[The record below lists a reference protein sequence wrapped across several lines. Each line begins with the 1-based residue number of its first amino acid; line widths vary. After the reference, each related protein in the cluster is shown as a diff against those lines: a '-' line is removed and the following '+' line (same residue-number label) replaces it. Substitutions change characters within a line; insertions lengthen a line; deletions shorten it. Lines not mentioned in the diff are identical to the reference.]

1 MPDQQLPS
9 STPASTRQAQT
20 PDVIPLQPSSSWWRR
35 AWRKWQGVPPRYGL
49 VILGSGLLMF
59 AGSNR
64 VIGATAGLIKPQVV
78 LVVLASIAGL
88 LSLIMAASS
97 PFRAPP
103 IWYRCYRW
111 ARYPIYTCGLYL
123 ILGTFV
129 TFAGTLSLALQPT
142 ASQVYHNDVLSF
154 TYVNAELVLS
164 GRNPYTSDTAFRVA
178 LEQYPQA
185 LPSPLRRGI
194 LANLHDPPGA
204 DVVDRLRK
212 LYIASPQATHG
223 ALDPR
228 TLHSYP
234 ALSFLL
240 YVPFLW
246 AGVPN
251 ILLLNLLICAG
262 VLVWIAW
269 QAPAAWRLAAL
280 FSAGTGFCIVYSL
293 PVDTEIV
300 CIALLLAAWHLRE
313 RKWLAPV
320 LLGLACAFKQY
331 SWLFVPFIILEIW
344 MTQGSRTALRWLG
357 VVLAMF
363 LLPNLPFI
371 IMSPHAWLQSLFLP
385 VSEPL
390 FPQGIGIMSLS
401 LGHLLPYGPP
411 ELYSVLEVLAFGGLV
426 LLQLRYHRQLGGAV
440 LLLAVI
446 PLFFAF
452 RSPPNYFAFV
462 PWLALYAAS
471 SVYALRAG
479 GQKFDQRGKGKVP
492 EQTIACSG
500 TPGHTQ
506 YS

>member
-1 MPDQQLPS
+1 MPEQHIPL
-9 STPASTRQAQT
+9 STQASKRQALT
-20 PDVIPLQPSSSWWRR
+20 ADVLPLQPSSSWWRR
-35 AWRKWQGVPPRYGL
+35 AWRKWQGAPTRYGL
-49 VILGSGLLMF
+49 VIMGGGLLMF

-88 LSLIMAASS
+88 VSLIIAASS
-97 PFRAPP
+97 PFRAPQT
-103 IWYRCYRW
+103 WYRHYRW
-111 ARYPIYTCGLYL
+111 VRYPIYTCGLYL

-129 TFAGTLSLALQPT
+129 TFTGTLSLALQPT

-154 TYVNAELVLS
+154 THINAELVLS
-164 GRNPYTSDTAFRVA
+164 GRNPYTTDSAFRVA
-178 LEQYPQA
+178 LERYPLA
-185 LPSPLRRGI
+185 LPSPLRGGI
-194 LANLHDPPGA
+194 LGTGYEPPSLNEI
-204 DVVDRLRK
+204 DMLRK
-212 LYIASPQATHG
+212 LYIASPQATRG

-246 AGVPN
+246 AGLPN
-251 ILLLNLLICAG
+251 ILLLNLLICVG

-269 QAPAAWRLAAL
+269 QAPSAWRLAAL
-280 FSAGTGFCIVYSL
+280 FAAGTGFCIVYSL
-293 PVDTEIV
+293 PVDTEIA

-331 SWLFVPFIILEIW
+331 SWLFIPFIILEIW
-344 MTQGSRTALRWLG
+344 LTQGGRAALRWLG
-357 VVLAMF
+357 VVLAVF

-371 IMSPHAWLQSLFLP
+371 IMSPAAWLKSLFLP

-390 FPQGIGIMSLS
+390 FPQGIGIMTLS
-401 LGHLLPYGPP
+401 LGHLLPFGPP
-411 ELYSVLEVLAFGGLV
+411 ELYSTLEVLAFGGLL
-426 LLQLRYHRQLGGAV
+426 LLQLRYHRQLGDAV
-440 LLLAVI
+440 LLLAVV

-462 PWLALYAAS
+462 PWLALYAANR
-471 SVYALRAG
+471 VYALRAG
-479 GQKFDQRGKGKVP
+479 GQEKDQRAKGKVP
-492 EQTIACSG
+492 EQIIACSG
-500 TPGHTQ
+500 TPGQTQ